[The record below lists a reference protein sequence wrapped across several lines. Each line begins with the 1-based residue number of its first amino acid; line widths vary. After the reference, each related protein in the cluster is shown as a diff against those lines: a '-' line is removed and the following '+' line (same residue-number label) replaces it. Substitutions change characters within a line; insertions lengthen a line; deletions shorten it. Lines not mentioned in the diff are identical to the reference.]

1 LRGLR
6 NTKTKIFFN
15 RFAKKNL
22 QLVNE
27 RITKQFKNKN
37 LVQILASQR
46 KKVKRSSTH
55 ERINVYIKKSA
66 EKVHIKN

>member
-1 LRGLR
+1 
-6 NTKTKIFFN
+6 
-15 RFAKKNL
+15 
-22 QLVNE
+22 VNE